1 MSSQTGPAIGG
12 LAGLTLTPLNLWFGS
27 SASLARTVYVETRC
41 PWFMHIMSETEQVYY
56 EGGLSFYTY
65 VPTTF

>member
-1 MSSQTGPAIGG
+1 MSSQTGPAIDG
-12 LAGLTLTPLNLWFGS
+12 LAGLTPTSLNLWFGS
-27 SASLARTVYVETRC
+27 SASPARTVYVETRC

-56 EGGLSFYTY
+56 ERSLSSYTY